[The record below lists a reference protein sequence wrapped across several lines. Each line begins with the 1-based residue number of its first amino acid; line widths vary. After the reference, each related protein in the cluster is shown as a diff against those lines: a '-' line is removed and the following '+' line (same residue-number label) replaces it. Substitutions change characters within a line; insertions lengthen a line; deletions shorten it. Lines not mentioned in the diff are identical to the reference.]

1 MSDPGNWAQLVCIS
15 DADGLVIPISKD
27 SFSIGRGRVCDLSMP
42 DNKVISGNHC
52 RLYKQG
58 QNDTVWLEDTSTNG
72 TWLNGV
78 KVGKGQKQRLCHG
91 DEIAL
96 VFQKGDKAQDN
107 IVYRFEDIE
116 KLDQTQPLEDSDEN
130 TEDYAFDEQHD
141 DKPKGV
147 HQADNEQA
155 ETVQEEG
162 ARKREIDNEQE
173 AVEESEPSTKKQ
185 RLEENVKDS
194 SAASA
199 ENKLQPENAQAEK
212 ETAEEEKKGEEEG
225 LKGEA
230 EAASKASQGGDN
242 SDGKKDAPKDGDQ
255 PKAEGAKA
263 EEEETD
269 DILET
274 LICSICQDILHKC
287 ISLQPCMHSF
297 CSACYSGWMKHS
309 KRCPQ
314 CRKYVRRIGHNYIVN
329 SLVDAY
335 LKQHPEKQ
343 RSKEELAE
351 MDQRDQVPFNQDID
365 DDDEDEEGDY
375 DPDDE
380 YESDEPSPVAVQPA
394 CRQCPHY
401 VSPVIP
407 LNFFAVTALS
417 SAICG
422 TPGPSTSSAGPSGAG
437 AASGSGGST
446 GQSKIVGGVSVLMPQ
461 PPAFQCQPFPSHV
474 NCYCCSELMPLR
486 AEAADLPPM
495 RCGVCRRYFCH
506 LYWGCRKHNCYG
518 CLNKLKEMHFQD
530 QVLHDIINRN
540 TFETQVFIDYMRSQG
555 ATSAKEIL
563 KKCID
568 KLDAGSIS
576 SPQTRQHNLTGET
589 PMCFMC
595 AWPIFRDLA
604 YEYRVSI
611 PTSDLPA
618 HIAARSNC
626 HWGKNCR
633 TQYNKPH
640 HAANFNHICD
650 QTRF

>member
-15 DADGLVIPISKD
+15 DADGLVIPISTD

-116 KLDQTQPLEDSDEN
+116 KLDQTQPLEDS
-130 TEDYAFDEQHD
+130 
-141 DKPKGV
+141 
-147 HQADNEQA
+147 
-155 ETVQEEG
+155 
-162 ARKREIDNEQE
+162 
-173 AVEESEPSTKKQ
+173 
-185 RLEENVKDS
+185 
-194 SAASA
+194 
-199 ENKLQPENAQAEK
+199 
-212 ETAEEEKKGEEEG
+212 AEE
-225 LKGEA
+225 
-230 EAASKASQGGDN
+230 
-242 SDGKKDAPKDGDQ
+242 
-255 PKAEGAKA
+255 AKA

-351 MDQRDQVPFNQDID
+351 MDQRDQVPFNQTIDYSQDID